1 MDLTQLDNKQILRGK
16 DIRSKIKEGVAKLAD
31 TVKVTLGPCGRNV
44 ILNRENTGPII
55 TKDGVTIASEI
66 KFKDPWKD
74 MGAQLVKEVS
84 RRTADAAGDGTTT
97 STVLADA
104 IYREGLR
111 SVENGANPIELR
123 RGIDKAT
130 AAIIK
135 KLATVSYPTSS
146 TKEISQVGAISANN
160 ESWIGE
166 LIADA
171 MDQIGPEGVITVQDG
186 MTAET
191 FVDITEGMKFNN
203 GFLSEK
209 MLTDGESLKGEY
221 SDVNVICFNGKV
233 MSPAILT
240 SLMNPL
246 SEHPKFGTE
255 VFLLIADSFSG
266 EVIKTL
272 EHNYHNG
279 NCTVIPVKS
288 HGVNQYKGE
297 MLNDIA
303 VLTGGKTIGYNT
315 DSLTLSSLGK
325 ADKVVMTASSTLI
338 LGGQGDFEEVTV
350 LVNSLK
356 SKRDRAPQAFDKEFY
371 SERIARVA
379 GGVAIIHAGG
389 RSDAEITELKH
400 RIEDALGATQAAVAE
415 GIVPGGGTALEKLA
429 NKFEIDAENPDQEL
443 GAKIV
448 RVACEAPLR
457 QILLNAG
464 VEPAI
469 ILAQVQK
476 SADWFDGY
484 DAKEGRL
491 TNLKNF
497 GIIDP
502 TKVTRLALDN
512 AASIAGI
519 LLTTE
524 AGVTK
529 EEE

>member
-1 MDLTQLDNKQILRGK
+1 MDLTQLSDKQIMTGAELR
-16 DIRSKIKEGVAKLAD
+16 KEIGEGLGKLAD
-31 TVKVTLGPCGRNV
+31 TVKVTLGPCGRTV
-44 ILNRENTGPII
+44 ILDRETTNPII
-55 TKDGVTIASEI
+55 TKDGISVALEI
-66 KFKDPWKD
+66 KFKNPW
-74 MGAQLVKEVS
+74 MNFGAQLVKEAS
-84 RRTADAAGDGTTT
+84 KRTADAAGDGTSTT
-97 STVLADA
+97 VVLTDA

-111 SVENGANPIELR
+111 GVENGANPIELR

-209 MLTDGESLKGEY
+209 MLTDEESLKGEY

-303 VLTGGKTIGYNT
+303 VLTGGKTIGHNT

-338 LGGQGDFEEVTV
+338 LGGQGDFEEVTG

-415 GIVPGGGTALEKLA
+415 GIVPGGGTALAKLA

-469 ILAQVQK
+469 ILDQVQK

-484 DAKEGRL
+484 DAKAGRL
-491 TNLKNF
+491 TNLKDY